1 MAWGAR
7 TVLGAALLG
16 TIAAVL
22 PQASLAGAAGSP
34 ADVADRLIEENVGL
48 TSHPVTLEELR
59 RMVEPRSERGRE
71 VRNRHVPGQIDK
83 VIVLAGK
90 GIEVEVYAPAA
101 GPILVQRIRVTA
113 TDRKLPLGLRIGR
126 TTLDDIYKAIG
137 AGEDAKGPAGEF
149 ARRYF
154 NLESTA
160 NALLWVGRDERL
172 AGVEWR
178 FDGD

>member
-1 MAWGAR
+1 MASKPVRA
-7 TVLGAALLG
+7 TLVAALLG
-16 TIAAVL
+16 TIASVL
-22 PQASLAGAAGSP
+22 PPPLLAGAAGSP
-34 ADVADRLIEENVGL
+34 AEVADRLIEENVGL

-59 RMVEPRSERGRE
+59 RMVEPRSERGSE

-83 VIVLAGK
+83 VIALAGK
-90 GIEVEVYAPAA
+90 GIEVDVYAPAA

-137 AGEDAKGPAGEF
+137 AGDAKGPAGEF